1 MFTKIE
7 KKLKLYFF
15 WITLERFPNLFRPSS
30 KPYLSGDSLRKIS
43 NHVFD
48 ESKTFNP
55 KNVSQKDVVFLSGNL
70 IDKYFL
76 YFHPK
81 INTEYILIT
90 HNSDKNITDR
100 EYSYVDNN
108 IIHWFAQNLEIN
120 NREKISI
127 IPIGL
132 ENLRRLKFGRK
143 KWFKNISIKTNDILF
158 SFNLY
163 TNYLKR
169 QPAFEALQ
177 NNLDFQIF
185 SNPEEYFENLKRT
198 KFVISPEGNG
208 SDTHRIWEAL
218 ILNTLPIMIKT
229 SFTKNLQELGVPGI
243 YLNSWEELFN
253 YNKSQLNEI
262 YKEETNKNFS
272 YLMQLKYWEDKI
284 KNYKVI

>member
-143 KWFKNISIKTNDILF
+143 KWFKNVSIKTNDILF

>member
-15 WITLERFPNLFRPSS
+15 WITLERFPNLYRPSS

-43 NHVFD
+43 DHVFD

-55 KNVSQKDVVFLSGNL
+55 INVSEKDIVFLSGNL

-81 INTEYILIT
+81 INVEYILIT
-90 HNSDKNITDR
+90 HNSDRNITDH
-100 EYSYVDNN
+100 EYSYVDKN
-108 IIHWFAQNLEIN
+108 IIHWFAQNLEVN

-127 IPIGL
+127 IPIGV

-143 KWFKNISIKTNDILF
+143 KLFKNSSIKTNDILF

-169 QPAFEALQ
+169 QPAFEALYS
-177 NNLDFQIF
+177 NLNFEIY
-185 SNPEEYFENLKRT
+185 SNTEEYFENLKKT

-208 SDTHRIWEAL
+208 ADTHRIWEAL
-218 ILNTLPIMIKT
+218 IVNTLPIMIKT
-229 SFTKNLQELGVPGI
+229 SFTKNLQDLGVPGI
-243 YLNSWEELFN
+243 YLNSWEELLN
-253 YNKSQLNEI
+253 YDKSELNDI
-262 YKEETNKNFS
+262 YVEETNKEFL
-272 YLMQLKYWEDKI
+272 YLTQLKYWEDKI
-284 KNYKVI
+284 KNYKVT